1 MSGGEGALQ
10 RLRFRA
16 MGCPCQIWV
25 HGDAA
30 AEIAR
35 QAQAEILRL
44 EAKFSRYRDDS
55 VLSRINAAAGA
66 DWVDVDPETEQL
78 LDYAAVAWE
87 QSGGLFDITSGILR
101 RAWDFRS
108 QRLPNS
114 AEIQALLPL
123 IGWRLVEREA
133 GRLRL
138 PHAGMEL
145 DFGGFGKE
153 YAVDAAR
160 ALCAQAGLRHG
171 LIDLGGDI
179 AIIGPQPDGAP
190 WRVGISD
197 PASPGRA
204 RIELPMAGGCLATSG
219 NYQRYLIADGVRY
232 CHLLAPSTGWPA
244 QGSYAGVSVLAEQ
257 CLIAGTASTVA
268 MLQPAPQAAEWL
280 DSVGLPYLWI
290 DAQGRCGGP
299 LGAQGTEIP
308 SLLPTN
314 R

>member
-1 MSGGEGALQ
+1 MSNGNATLR

-30 AEIAR
+30 VEVAR
-35 QAQAEILRL
+35 QAQAEVLRL
-44 EAKFSRYRDDS
+44 EAKYSRYRDDS
-55 VLSRINAAAGA
+55 VLSRINAAAGE
-66 DWVDVDPETEQL
+66 DWVEIDPETERM

-108 QRLPNS
+108 GRLPDP
-114 AEIQALLPL
+114 AEVSALLPL
-123 IGWRLVEREA
+123 IGWQRVEREP

-138 PHAGMEL
+138 PQAGMEL

-153 YAVDAAR
+153 YAADAAR
-160 ALCAQAGLRHG
+160 ALCVAAGLRAG

-179 AIIGPQPDGAP
+179 AIIGPQPDGTP
-190 WRVGISD
+190 WRVGISN
-197 PASPGRA
+197 PGSPERA
-204 RIELPMAGGCLATSG
+204 KLELQMAGGCLATSG
-219 NYQRYLIADGVRY
+219 SYQRFLTVEGERY
-232 CHLLAPSTGWPA
+232 CHLLVPGTGWPA
-244 QGSYAGVSVLAEQ
+244 QNTYAGVSVAAEQ

-268 MLQPAPQAAEWL
+268 MLQPAPDAAFWL
-280 DSVGLPYLWI
+280 ESVGLPYLWI
-290 DAQGRCGGP
+290 DPQGQCGGP

>member
-1 MSGGEGALQ
+1 MSGSDGRLQ
-10 RLRFRA
+10 RRRFRA
-16 MGCPCQIWV
+16 MGCPCQIWL
-25 HGDAA
+25 HGDTAA
-30 AEIAR
+30 GVAR
-35 QAQAEILRL
+35 QAEAEILRL
-44 EAKFSRYRDDS
+44 EAKYSRYRDDS

-66 DWVDVDPETEQL
+66 DWVEIDPETEQL

-108 QRLPNS
+108 SRLPKPS
-114 AEIQALLPL
+114 EISALLPL
-123 IGWRLVEREA
+123 IGWQLVERKA
-133 GRLRL
+133 GQVRL
-138 PHAGMEL
+138 PRAGMEL

-160 ALCAQAGLRHG
+160 ALCVRAGLYHG

-179 AIIGPQPDGAP
+179 AIIGPQPDGSP

-197 PASPGRA
+197 PLAPERA
-204 RIELPMAGGCLATSG
+204 KLELQMVEGCLATSG
-219 NYQRYLIADGVRY
+219 NYQRYLVADGMRY
-232 CHLLAPSTGWPA
+232 CHLLVPGTGWPA
-244 QGSYAGVSVLAEQ
+244 QGAYAGVSVIAEQ

-268 MLQPAPQAAEWL
+268 LLQPATKAASWL
-280 DSVGLPYLWI
+280 DSVGLPHLWI
-290 DAQGRCGGP
+290 DAHGRCGGP

>member
-1 MSGGEGALQ
+1 MQ

-16 MGCPCQIWV
+16 MGCPCQIWAC
-25 HGDAA
+25 GEDAT
-30 AEIAR
+30 EIAR

-44 EAKFSRYRDDS
+44 EAKYSRYRDDS
-55 VLSRINAAAGA
+55 VVSRINAGAGA
-66 DWVDVDPETEQL
+66 DWVELDPETEQL

-101 RAWDFRS
+101 RAWDFRG
-108 QRLPNS
+108 QRLPDRS
-114 AEIQALLPL
+114 EISALLPL
-123 IGWRLVEREA
+123 IGWQWVDREP
-133 GRLRL
+133 GRVRL

-190 WRVGISD
+190 WRVGIAD
-197 PASPGRA
+197 PVSPERA
-204 RIELPMAGGCLATSG
+204 TVELQMVGGCLATSG
-219 NYQRYLIADGVRY
+219 NYQRYLMADGVRY
-232 CHLLAPSTGWPA
+232 CHLLAPGTGWPV
-244 QGSYAGVSVLAEQ
+244 SDTYAGVSVLAEQ

-268 MLQPAPQAAEWL
+268 MLQSAAEAALWL
-280 DSVGLPYLWI
+280 DSLGLPHLWI

-299 LGAQGTEIP
+299 LGAQDTEIP